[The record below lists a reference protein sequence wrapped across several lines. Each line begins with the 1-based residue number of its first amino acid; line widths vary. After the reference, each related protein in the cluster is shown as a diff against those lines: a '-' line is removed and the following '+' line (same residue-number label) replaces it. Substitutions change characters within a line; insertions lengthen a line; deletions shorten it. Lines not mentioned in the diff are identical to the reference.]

1 MSWHYSQALVAAYSA
16 DTSSAGAPSAPSSGN
31 LMPLLYC
38 ALGRMKAFSRLS
50 RFGMTC
56 KPLTEQ
62 LGADVL
68 TWCLAVSHAKTLA
81 QPERAQESTESG
93 AECGRTWRVLF
104 ARWDRATSSWRT
116 PQCSLLEGLDE
127 FSETW
132 PRWGM
137 MRDGAC
143 SAQLMP
149 AHLTG
154 ETESGLL
161 GHWPTPDT
169 CAKGTGPSQLKRNQ
183 PRLQDAVLFATP
195 CARDHKGH
203 TITKNHPNGFNHSL
217 ANQVKL
223 WPTLTASE
231 DAAGTVNGKMQFML
245 THAAKMS
252 EPEQT
257 ASGGQLNPTWVE
269 WLMGWPLGWT
279 DLKPLETVRCQQWQ
293 HSHGGS

>member
-149 AHLTG
+149 AHLIG
-154 ETESGLL
+154 ETESGLWGTPRVGMVRGGNFWFDRGKCNL
-161 GHWPTPDT
+161 EEQVGAAEHARMWPNPTCHNAKEQDSPSEARLDT
-169 CAKGTGPSQLKRNQ
+169 
-183 PRLQDAVLFATP
+183 
-195 CARDHKGH
+195 
-203 TITKNHPNGFNHSL
+203 
-217 ANQVKL
+217 
-223 WPTLTASE
+223 PTLCHQAR
-231 DAAGTVNGKMQFML
+231 
-245 THAAKMS
+245 
-252 EPEQT
+252 
-257 ASGGQLNPTWVE
+257 GGDKTQPKHLNPVWVE

-279 DLKPLETVRCQQWQ
+279 DLKPSDTAKFQQWQ